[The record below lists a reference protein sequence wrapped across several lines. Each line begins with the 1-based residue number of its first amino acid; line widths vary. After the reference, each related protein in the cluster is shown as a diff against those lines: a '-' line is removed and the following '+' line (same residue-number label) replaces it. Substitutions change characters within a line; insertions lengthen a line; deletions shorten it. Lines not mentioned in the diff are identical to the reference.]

1 MDMKEKILTALIE
14 GEPKPLNKQDL
25 AKQFQIDKDTKKIFY
40 DIIDSLVES
49 GDLVQ
54 KKQRFGLP
62 EWMGYRKGVMMASQR
77 SFFFFRSERVIEND
91 IFVAGRATK
100 GAFDG
105 DTVLLRLIKEGK
117 PDEKKSEGV
126 VERIIKRKTDNF
138 FGTFQK
144 TKNFGFVVPD
154 DKRIHGDIFI
164 SAKKMMHAKDGQ
176 KVIAKIT
183 KWPEDGKK
191 AEGKI
196 IEVVGEVGDPGID
209 IAEIIHK
216 HQLPKD
222 FSKKVQE
229 EATRY
234 TELSKDDVKGRE
246 DWRDALIFTIDG
258 ADAKDLDDAISIKRL
273 PDNRFELGVH
283 IADVTN
289 YVKEY
294 SELDKEARTRGTS
307 VYLVDRVI
315 PMLPRHLSNGLCSL
329 HPDVDRLALSIV
341 MTVSAT
347 GDVEDS
353 RVAETVINSKARLT
367 YTDVSDLIQHMD
379 ESKFDNEE
387 LIQAL
392 RDSAVLAG
400 RLRRRRELRGSIDF
414 NFDEAKVILDEAG
427 TPVEIKKAERRI
439 ANRMI
444 EEFMLLANETISER
458 YFWMDIPFLYR
469 IHETPDEEK
478 IEAFVHFVNHFGI
491 TLKGR
496 TDLHPKALQQVMDKV
511 MGKPEEAVISMVMLR
526 SLKKAKYS
534 AKSEGHFGLAAKYY
548 SHFTSPIR
556 RYPDLQIHRIIKE
569 QLHGDMNGKRISHYE
584 RLLAGVAD
592 TSSERERLAQV
603 AERESIKLKMTEYMQ
618 QFLGETFEGVISGI
632 TGFGFYVALDNTV
645 EGMVPLDSLD
655 GSYEF
660 NEAHFCVEE
669 PFSGKSY
676 HMGDR
681 VKILVAKTDLER
693 RLIDFVIAD

>member
-54 KKQRFGLP
+54 KKHRFGLP

-234 TELSKDDVKGRE
+234 TELSKADVKGRE

>member
-14 GEPKPLNKQDL
+14 GEPVPLGKRDL
-25 AKQFQIDKDTKKIFY
+25 VSLFKIDKESKKIFY

-77 SFFFFRSERVIEND
+77 SFFFCRPERVMEND
-91 IFVAGRATK
+91 IFVAGRSTK

-138 FGTFQK
+138 FGTLQK

-154 DKRIHGDIFI
+154 DKRVHGDIFI
-164 SAKKMMHAKDGQ
+164 PSKKLMHARDGQ

-196 IEVVGEVGDPGID
+196 IEVVGDVGDPGID

-216 HQLPKD
+216 HQLPKG
-222 FSKKVQE
+222 FSKKVLE
-229 EATRY
+229 EATRFK
-234 TELSKDDVKGRE
+234 ELSKDEMHGRE

-289 YVKEY
+289 YVQEY

-315 PMLPRHLSNGLCSL
+315 PMLPKHLSNGLCSL
-329 HPDVDRLALSIV
+329 HPGVDRLALSII
-341 MTVSAT
+341 MTISAK

-353 RVAETVINSKARLT
+353 RIAETIIHSKARLI

-379 ESKFDNEE
+379 ESSFDNQE

-400 RLRRRRELRGSIDF
+400 RLRHRRELRGSIDF
-414 NFDEAKVILDEAG
+414 NFDEAKVILDKSGA
-427 TPVEIKKAERRI
+427 PVEIKKAERRI

-469 IHETPDEEK
+469 IHEAPDEEK

-496 TDLHPKALQQVMDKV
+496 TDLHPKSLQQVMDKV

-534 AKSEGHFGLAAKYY
+534 AKSEGHFGLAAEYY
-548 SHFTSPIR
+548 SHYTSPIR

-569 QLHGDMNGKRISHYE
+569 QLHGDMNEKRIHHYE

-592 TSSERERLAQV
+592 ISSERERKAQE
-603 AERESIKLKMTEYMQ
+603 AERESVKLKMTEYMQ
-618 QFLGETFEGVISGI
+618 QFLGETFEGVISGVSA
-632 TGFGFYVALDNTV
+632 FGFYVALDNTV
-645 EGMVPLDSLD
+645 EGMVPLTTLE

-660 NEAHFCVEE
+660 DETRFCIED

-676 HMGDR
+676 HLGDP
-681 VKILVAKTDLER
+681 VKILVAKTDTER
-693 RLIDFVIAD
+693 RLIDFVLAD

>member
-1 MDMKEKILTALIE
+1 MDMKEKILAALIE
-14 GEPKPLNKQDL
+14 GEAKPLSKRDL
-25 AKQFQIDKDTKKIFY
+25 ESMFKIDKESKKIFY
-40 DIIDSLVES
+40 GIIDSLVSS

-77 SFFFFRSERVIEND
+77 SFFFCRPERVIEND
-91 IFVAGRATK
+91 IFVAGRNTM

-105 DTVLLRLIKEGK
+105 DTVLLRLIKEGR
-117 PDEKKSEGV
+117 PDEKKSEGA

-138 FGTFQK
+138 FGTLQK

-154 DKRIHGDIFI
+154 DKRVHGDIFI
-164 SAKKMMHAKDGQ
+164 PTKKMMNAKDGQ

-183 KWPEDGKK
+183 KWPADGKK
-191 AEGKI
+191 AEGKV
-196 IEVVGEVGDPGID
+196 IEVVGDVGDPGID

-216 HQLPKD
+216 HQLPKG
-222 FSKKVQE
+222 FPKKVVE

-234 TELSKDDVKGRE
+234 TEISKTDLKGRE

-294 SELDKEARTRGTS
+294 SELDKEARMRGTS

-315 PMLPRHLSNGLCSL
+315 PMLPKHLSNGLCSL
-329 HPDVDRLALSIV
+329 HPGVDRLALSIM
-341 MTVSAT
+341 MTISAK
-347 GDVEDS
+347 GVVEDS
-353 RVAETVINSKARLT
+353 RVAETVIHSKARLT

-379 ESKFDNEE
+379 ESNFDNEE

-400 RLRRRRELRGSIDF
+400 RLRRKRELRGSIDF
-414 NFDEAKVILDEAG
+414 NFDEAKVILDKSG
-427 TPVEIKKAERRI
+427 KPVEIKKADRRI

-469 IHETPDEEK
+469 IHETPDEER

-534 AKSEGHFGLAAKYY
+534 AKSEGHFGLAAEYY
-548 SHFTSPIR
+548 SHYTSPIR

-569 QLHGDMNGKRISHYE
+569 QLHGEMTGKRIDHYE

-592 TSSERERLAQV
+592 ISSERERKAQD
-603 AERESIKLKMTEYMQ
+603 AERESVKLKMTEYMS
-618 QFLGETFEGVISGI
+618 QFLGETFEGVISGV

-645 EGMVPLDSLD
+645 EGMVPLDTIE
-655 GSYEF
+655 GSFEF
-660 NEAHFCVEE
+660 NEARFCVED
-669 PFSGKSY
+669 PLSGKSF

-693 RLIDFVIAD
+693 RLIDFVLVD

>member
-1 MDMKEKILTALIE
+1 MDLKEKIIEVLLDREPIPMSRRDLVSLFEIDRDSKKLFYQVIDTLVEE
-14 GEPKPLNKQDL
+14 GE
-25 AKQFQIDKDTKKIFY
+25 
-40 DIIDSLVES
+40 LVYKRE
-49 GDLVQ
+49 
-54 KKQRFGLP
+54 RFGLP
-62 EWMGYRKGVMMASQR
+62 EWMGYRKGVMMASQK
-77 SFFFFRSERVIEND
+77 SFYFCRPIRLVEND

-100 GAFDG
+100 GAYDG
-105 DTVLLRLIKEGK
+105 DTVLLRLIRDQKEDGRK
-117 PDEKKSEGV
+117 AEGV
-126 VERIIKRKTDNF
+126 VERIIKRKTTTF

-144 TKNFGFVVPD
+144 TKSFGFVVPD
-154 DKRIHGDIFI
+154 DKRVKGDIFI
-164 SAKKMMHAKDGQ
+164 PKNKMMGAKNGQ

-183 KWPEDGKK
+183 KWPAEGRK
-191 AEGKI
+191 AEGQV
-196 IEVVGEVGDPGID
+196 IEVVGNAMDPGID
-209 IAEIIHK
+209 IAEIIHR
-216 HQLPKD
+216 HQLPKG
-222 FSKKVQE
+222 FPKKVVE
-229 EATRY
+229 EAKRFA
-234 TELSKDDVKGRE
+234 ELKNEETVGRE
-246 DWRDALIFTIDG
+246 DWRDALVFTIDG

-283 IADVTN
+283 IADVAH
-289 YVKEY
+289 YVHEY
-294 SELDKEARTRGTS
+294 SQLDKEARMRGTS

-315 PMLPRHLSNGLCSL
+315 PMLPKHLSNGLCSL
-329 HPDVDRLALSIV
+329 HPGVDRLTLSMI
-341 MTVSAT
+341 MTISPI
-347 GDVEDS
+347 GDVEDA
-353 RVAETVINSKARLT
+353 RVAETVIHSKARLV

-414 NFDEAKVILDEAG
+414 NFDEAKVILDKRG
-427 TPVEIKKAERRI
+427 FPVDVKKAERRI

-458 YFWMDIPFLYR
+458 YYWLEIPFLYR
-469 IHETPDEEK
+469 IHETPDDEK

-496 TDLHPKALQQVMDKV
+496 TDIHPKSLQQVMDKV
-511 MGKPEEAVISMVMLR
+511 MGKPEEAVVSMVMLR

-534 AKSEGHFGLAAKYY
+534 AKSEGHFGLAADYY

-569 QLHGDMNGKRISHYE
+569 HLHGDMTPKRLKHYE
-584 RLLAGVAD
+584 RLLTGVAE
-592 TSSERERLAQV
+592 TSSERERKAQD
-603 AERESIKLKMTEYMQ
+603 AERESVKLKMTEYMQ

-645 EGMVPLDSLD
+645 EGMVPLDTLD
-655 GSYEF
+655 GSFEF
-660 NEAHFCVEE
+660 NELKFCVED

-693 RLIDFVIAD
+693 RLIDFVLAD

>member
-14 GEPKPLNKQDL
+14 GDAKPLSKRDL
-25 AKQFQIDKDTKKIFY
+25 VGMFKIDKESKQIFY
-40 DIIDSLVES
+40 DIIDSLIES

-77 SFFFFRSERVIEND
+77 SFFFCRPERVIEND
-91 IFVAGRATK
+91 IFVAGRNTM

-105 DTVLLRLIKEGK
+105 DTVLLRLIKEGR
-117 PDEKKSEGV
+117 PDEKKSEGA

-138 FGTFQK
+138 FGTLQK

-154 DKRIHGDIFI
+154 DKRVHGDIFI
-164 SAKKMMHAKDGQ
+164 PAKKLMNAKDGQ

-183 KWPEDGKK
+183 KWPEEGKK

-196 IEVVGEVGDPGID
+196 IEVVGDVGDPGID

-216 HQLPKD
+216 HQLPKG
-222 FSKKVQE
+222 FPKKVLE
-229 EATRY
+229 EATSY
-234 TELSKDDVKGRE
+234 TEISKTEVKGRE

-273 PDNRFELGVH
+273 SDNRFELGVH

-294 SELDKEARTRGTS
+294 SELDKEARMRGTS

-315 PMLPRHLSNGLCSL
+315 PMLPKHLSNGLCSL
-329 HPDVDRLALSIV
+329 HPGVDRLALSII
-341 MTVSAT
+341 MTISAK
-347 GDVEDS
+347 GAVEDS
-353 RVAETVINSKARLT
+353 RVAETVIHSKARLT

-379 ESKFDNEE
+379 ESNFDNEE

-400 RLRRRRELRGSIDF
+400 RLRRKRELRGSIDF
-414 NFDEAKVILDEAG
+414 NFDEAKVILDKSG
-427 TPVEIKKAERRI
+427 TPVEIKKADRRI

-469 IHETPDEEK
+469 IHETPDEER

-534 AKSEGHFGLAAKYY
+534 AKSEGHFGLAAEYY
-548 SHFTSPIR
+548 SHYTSPIR

-569 QLHGDMNGKRISHYE
+569 QLHGEMNEKRISHYE

-592 TSSERERLAQV
+592 TSSERERKAQD
-603 AERESIKLKMTEYMQ
+603 AERESVKLKMTEYMS
-618 QFLGETFEGVISGI
+618 QFLGETFEGVISGV

-645 EGMVPLDSLD
+645 EGMVPLDTIE
-655 GSYEF
+655 GSFEF
-660 NEAHFCVEE
+660 NEARFCVED
-669 PFSGKSY
+669 PFSGKSF

-693 RLIDFVIAD
+693 RLIDFVLVD

>member
-234 TELSKDDVKGRE
+234 TELSKADVKGRE